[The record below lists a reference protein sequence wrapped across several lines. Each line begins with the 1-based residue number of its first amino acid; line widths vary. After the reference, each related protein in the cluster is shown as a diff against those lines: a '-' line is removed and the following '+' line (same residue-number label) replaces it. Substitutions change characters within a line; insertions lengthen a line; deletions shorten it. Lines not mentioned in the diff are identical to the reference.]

1 MIIHSWLWLAVGLL
15 TLGAAY
21 ESLANGN
28 PKMMWVSI
36 LYAMAD
42 FVLAT
47 IGE

>member
-21 ESLANGN
+21 ESWVNGN
-28 PKMMWVSI
+28 PKMMLVSI
-36 LYAMAD
+36 LYALAD